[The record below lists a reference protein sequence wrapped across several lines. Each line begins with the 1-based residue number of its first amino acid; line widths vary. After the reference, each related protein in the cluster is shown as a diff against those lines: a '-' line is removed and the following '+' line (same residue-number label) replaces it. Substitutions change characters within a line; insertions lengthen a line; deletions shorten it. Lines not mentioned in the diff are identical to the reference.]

1 MTRDDCYKSLLNT
14 KVFVKDRSASIQCIL
29 FSLGFEW
36 NGGKS
41 CSSLVRRTDAPFLF
55 ISEDGKITCS
65 NSTNHF
71 YSMNNKEVSAEYILS
86 MKYIDEE
93 LSVPY
98 LSPWISVNEKLPLQQ
113 EPIIIAMKNKNK
125 EDGIWLYDLCKFFGG
140 DYTDNNNWEEKVNW
154 EKPIYW
160 TPIPNLSKEK

>member
-86 MKYIDEE
+86 MKYVDEE
-93 LSVPY
+93 ITDTVVNSNNRRKALKVINSFESFIEDMKQEDLDILLSY
-98 LSPWISVNEKLPLQQ
+98 I
-113 EPIIIAMKNKNK
+113 KNN
-125 EDGIWLYDLCKFFGG
+125 YDL
-140 DYTDNNNWEEKVNW
+140 
-154 EKPIYW
+154 
-160 TPIPNLSKEK
+160 